1 MSKNDSSNPSEQTRA
16 FPRKLL
22 SINPFLNASRQ
33 LRNGWWILIFFLLMA
48 AMLFP
53 LTFWVKQHGGE
64 VEMWQ
69 QALLSLIAAYGLQR
83 LRRQP
88 FAEMFGRIDGIW
100 FKQFVSGGLLGSA
113 LMLAPALVLFLGGWV
128 TWQVDSVSWSVLSL
142 GLASCAAVAIAEEVV
157 FRGVFLQRLQAG
169 LGIIL
174 AQLMVAA
181 YFWLTHSGNPGMEG
195 NIKLMASVN
204 IFLASIMFGLA
215 YWRTKSLAMPLGL
228 HMMANFV
235 QGNVLGFGVSGH
247 SESGL
252 LQPSLGDSPIW
263 LTGGQFGLEASLP
276 GLIAVILCTV
286 YLYRHRSFSQNSA
299 AMTN

>member
-1 MSKNDSSNPSEQTRA
+1 MTKSYLSNLSEQARGL
-16 FPRKLL
+16 PRSLVRT
-22 SINPFLNASRQ
+22 NPFLNASRQ

-53 LTFWVKQHGGE
+53 LTFWVKQNGGE

-69 QALLSLIAAYGLQR
+69 QALLGLIAAYGLQR
-83 LRRQP
+83 LRRQA
-88 FAEMFGRIDGIW
+88 FAEMFGQLNGVW
-100 FKQFVSGGLLGSA
+100 VKQLMIGGLLGA
-113 LMLAPALVLFLGGWV
+113 VLMLVPALVLWMGGWV
-128 TWQVDSVSWSVLSL
+128 HWQVDSLSWSVVGI

-169 LGIIL
+169 LGIIA
-174 AQLMVAA
+174 AQLIVGA

-204 IFLASIMFGLA
+204 IFLASLMFGLA

-252 LQPSLGDSPIW
+252 LRPDLGDSPIW